1 MGAEVISSVCHYRI
15 ERRVYPLESGDKRA
29 EFVVLHPLIDNR
41 KWYACKAG
49 REGKDSPMDF
59 VQILTPGFLS
69 IECADAMMAAIQ
81 MATDWLIEQRASTE
95 IPMRRTAYGTGL

>member
-15 ERRVYPLESGDKRA
+15 ERRVYPLESGNKRA

-41 KWYACKAG
+41 NWHACKAG

-69 IECADAMMAAIQ
+69 IECAGALTAAIQ
-81 MATDWLIEQRASTE
+81 MATDWLIEQRSTTA